1 MAEKTLEELNRELK
15 KSLGLDSDEEV
26 DKEKLSL
33 DYPSPESPL
42 AKLRRELRSPTSL
55 TEEQKKERE
64 KVRSGETITKG
75 TGGLDT
81 AITGLQRATKGVKDV
96 ATGEILIDPI
106 MKATGLDEESAEEGI
121 RAARGGVGVGA
132 GMAGAM
138 PYAQA
143 VPHPLGKAAVL
154 GGGALIGRMMA
165 DSASGKPTTGREA
178 AEAMGMAL
186 GGQSALTTLGQA
198 PTVMRLIVGG
208 AEAATINELTLQTAS
223 ILEEGKPLPSELTE
237 VWDRNKLALG
247 LGALLSPLSKVK
259 PTPKQ
264 IGNDNLK
271 VKNALREKMQ
281 QAQFMGKHAST
292 KGRRNSA
299 KELAERLKKDIALI
313 DSNPK
318 VLIDNSDPQMM
329 QRVITILRNKQNLE
343 NSYRSSSLSDEAIA
357 KAEDKLIKSVTDGMS
372 GAGRE
377 SRRNL
382 AGILRDNMGENR
394 PPNFYRNHA
403 ISEKEL
409 LEYEIKFLNSLS
421 RSGNAEEAAASL
433 VDLGGR
439 ASSQTASKYGVK
451 LKGSELVTEGQNI
464 ERMGEGW
471 LGSSIS
477 KYATDP
483 VFKWAMRNSD
493 TSRVAGAID
502 RAGAKISTLPTPMV
516 NRLYMGTA
524 DILERAAQKGG
535 AGEKSALFQ
544 LAKGLRHSVD
554 DGNFLA
560 ADYQARFLN
569 KAEGIGYGL
578 FRNKKETELANKE
591 FSEWMRRRH
600 SETGGV
606 RGDESAT
613 VRTQYEDKA
622 KGLTQL
628 KINQPAYLHEGQ
640 IAENM
645 RVARS
650 KDYYTRMSPMGKALV
665 DGWSDASQQAG
676 LKMRDL
682 NIIVKDGDSWRK
694 ARQHE
699 AYWPRKLKQEYE
711 ELIEDNF
718 RLFDIRRDSK
728 EAKEL
733 LRIFG
738 AKDKATLEKKLKNYV
753 EFKDQIARGGGSS
766 NFFSHLERGRTLAD
780 LPPEALDFSPDLGAA
795 YLDDSA
801 RSLAQIR
808 HFGGQDKVL
817 DSTGRAIDNPDFI
830 FRVISQG
837 KSDRNTKKYVDDIH
851 KVIFSP
857 SGKAWH
863 RGANQAATFA
873 FIANPSSAIK
883 NLTGAYKTWTITGTE
898 PMARATIMQLADTFS
913 EIGSK
918 IRGNKKAQHLAE
930 RLGATGNDIGRVTA
944 MVDSQSLTK
953 GSRAGGQGLVGKAL
967 RATGFSAAEDFVRK
981 QGTVAADLARR
992 EWMDLYDEV
1001 ENAEQIVYLVRNIHS
1016 IKNAKSGPAFN
1027 RLQSQKKLLDGLLK
1041 KGGQK
1046 AKNLASAQ
1054 RFANNNNIDL
1064 SKVANERFANVMGK
1078 KTEVPFNPE
1087 AHEETR
1093 RLLQSWTKETQGG
1106 YRFDQLPLYMQD
1118 DFWRTVFKF
1127 QNWGQQMQRHLHK
1140 NIMGELENGNAK
1152 PFLKWLA
1159 ATQLAG
1165 ETVGQTN
1172 RLFGRD
1178 REDASYE
1185 EIAEAFNDDA
1195 GMGMKMLANRAINNA
1210 ALGGQWD
1217 LFGEYI
1223 GGTALR
1229 YKKIGTFD
1237 PVGVP
1242 LVDLINQT
1250 VKTTASAIETGAST
1264 QTLDEGARII
1274 AGLGSTVAGAREIAG
1289 NRRQDIKAASKKLRR
1304 FVNDRFMKESLYAV
1318 KKSKDVERTPTLRG
1332 SFSPTQIAAD
1342 KSEIVAAIEEGDAV
1356 KAKLLADQFI
1366 DNEMSKPNVLG
1377 FGKKYSDANAEE
1389 LIKDIIKSSVKSK
1402 QPLRVGTSTSKEAQ
1416 DALIK
1421 FMRDKKFAAT
1431 DEVLE
1436 LQRGYVETAVKAGL
1450 MDEPKE
1456 PTTIDI
1462 AVERE
1467 RTGKY
1472 GTGRRDALVNKFIKE
1487 NKDLLL
1493 KSAKNIKGGDV
1504 NEAVVEA
1511 ARKYAV
1517 GSSKKL
1523 SPEENL
1529 KREEFYR
1536 SIIERVKSIA
1546 ASKNKEAALLGALL
1560 PEDFGRIQNSWD
1572 RGQYL
1577 KEHFKGVGDEESKD
1591 VITELIKSG
1600 AVRPKDYHAF
1610 RYLRDNK

>member
-1 MAEKTLEELNRELK
+1 MAEKTLEELNREARKLF
-15 KSLGLDSDEEV
+15 GLDSDEEV

-106 MKATGLDEESAEEGI
+106 MKATGLDEESTEEGI
-121 RAARGGVGVGA
+121 RAARGGVGAGA
-132 GMAGAM
+132 GMARAM

-178 AEAMGMAL
+178 AEAMGMGL

-198 PTVMRLIVGG
+198 PTVMRFIVGG

-223 ILEEGKPLPSELTE
+223 ILEEGKPLSPELTE

-299 KELAERLKKDIALI
+299 RELAERLKKDIALI

-502 RAGAKISTLPTPMV
+502 RAVTKINTLPIPMV

-554 DGNFLA
+554 DGNYLA
-560 ADYQARFLN
+560 AEYQARFLN

-665 DGWSDASQQAG
+665 DGWADASQQAG
-676 LKMRDL
+676 LKMRGL

-718 RLFDIRRDSK
+718 RLFDKRKDSK

-738 AKDKATLEKKLKNYV
+738 AKDKETLEKKLKNYV

-817 DSTGRAIDNPDFI
+817 DSTGRAIDNPDFL

-857 SGKAWH
+857 SGSSFAS
-863 RGANQAATFA
+863 GANQAATFA

-953 GSRAGGQGLVGKAL
+953 GSRAGGQGVVGKAL
-967 RATGFSAAEDFVRK
+967 RATGFSGAEDFIRK

-1001 ENAEQIVYLVRNIHS
+1001 ENADSIVYLVRNIHS

-1106 YRFDQLPLYMQD
+1106 YRFDQLPLFMQND
-1118 DFWRTVFKF
+1118 GWRTVFKF

-1140 NIMGELENGNAK
+1140 NIIGELENGNAK

-1185 EIAEAFNDDA
+1185 EIAEAFKDDS
-1195 GMGMKMLANRAINNA
+1195 GKGLLMLANRAVNNA

-1229 YKKIGTFD
+1229 YKKTGSFD

-1242 LVDLINQT
+1242 VVDAINQAKEA
-1250 VKTTASAIETGAST
+1250 VGSAIETGASL
-1264 QTLDEGARII
+1264 QTLDEGLRI
-1274 AGLGSTVAGAREIAG
+1274 VAGAGSTAAGYREITG
-1289 NRRQDIKAASKKLRR
+1289 DRRQDIKAANKKLRR

-1318 KKSKDVERTPTLRG
+1318 KKSKDVERTPTLKG

-1342 KSEIVAAIEEGDAV
+1342 KSEIVAAIEKGDAV

-1577 KEHFKGVGDEESKD
+1577 KEHFKGVGDEESKK
-1591 VITELIKSG
+1591 VINELIKSG